1 MSNEVVNEVT
11 NEGRVTVMVPEKKEK
26 IERIKRKY
34 QNMEM
39 TDDTA
44 KKIRALEVVN
54 NVLIAATGLAGI
66 GTAISYLPLPDDAA
80 GFILDEAIF
89 TGATV
94 LLGSASAI
102 VKNKINDLAATGN
115 TEVKMEEVTKLS
127 DEITNVARVVAE
139 KKNGQVKTQ

>member
-1 MSNEVVNEVT
+1 MSNEAIS

-34 QNMEM
+34 KNMEM

-44 KKIRALEVVN
+44 KKIRTLEVVN

-66 GTAISYLPLPDDAA
+66 GTAISYFPLPDDAV
-80 GFILDEAIF
+80 GFIWDEAIF

-102 VKNKINDLAATGN
+102 VKNKINDLAATG
-115 TEVKMEEVTKLS
+115 TAEVQTDEVSKLS
-127 DEITNVARVVAE
+127 GEMANVARVVAE